1 MEKQEVNLT
10 PTLASIKNKIASIDN
25 LESVSR
31 DTIQNACSD
40 FKNLDCNVCLFWA
53 PRVGKTRATL
63 NMLRFESEKTLICSN
78 TELIRDNWT
87 ESLREIGTESVK
99 SKSIC
104 YASLKNQNPEWDTI
118 VCDEADLISENYA
131 DYISNLN
138 PKRIIFL
145 TGTPTMRF
153 GSVLDTM
160 TSVTKLPTVKWRI
173 GFDKAIKWGILPEPK
188 IVCLGLALRTDK
200 KDQLYYKSKDKSK
213 RNAVMS
219 MSEYFSMSNF
229 ERIDRGKKENFLIQC
244 SEFDYHKMIVNDM
257 DYWNSV
263 KKDPMRK
270 VPDVIILNKL
280 KQLGLERKKFFAQ
293 KKLRYLNRMVDY
305 FKLQEKRLLIFANSI
320 EQAES
325 VDLENE
331 GFNVIHSKKKNTD
344 ALLRFNSSAACR
356 LIAVG
361 MLDRGIEIRNIDAS
375 IILQVSASDASITQK
390 ASRNL
395 LDDSPFLILPF
406 YKETKDEEWVKSFV
420 SKFDPKYI
428 TWIDVS
434 KYTK

>member
-1 MEKQEVNLT
+1 MSSETITLSSIRSKIDQVEKRD
-10 PTLASIKNKIASIDN
+10 SITRT
-25 LESVSR
+25 E
-31 DTIQNACSD
+31 IQDVCKD
-40 FKNLDCNVCLFWA
+40 FKELDCNVCLFWA
-53 PRVGKTRATL
+53 PRVGKTKATI
-63 NMLRFESEKTLICSN
+63 NMLRFDSEKTLICSN

-87 ESLREIGTESVK
+87 RDFKELNIEESSV
-99 SKSIC
+99 KSIC

-118 VCDEADLISENYA
+118 VCDEADLVSENYA
-131 DYISNLN
+131 EYISNLS

-145 TGTPTMRF
+145 TGTPTLRF
-153 GSVLDTM
+153 TGILDGM
-160 TSVTKLPTVKWRI
+160 TSVTGLPTIKWRI

-188 IVCLGLALRTDK
+188 IVCLALALRNEK
-200 KDQLYYKSKDKSK
+200 RDQLYYKSKDKAKKNTVISYSDFL
-213 RNAVMS
+213 S
-219 MSEYFSMSNF
+219 MDKF
-229 ERIDRGKKENFLIQC
+229 DRFARAAKENFLIQC
-244 SEFDYHKMIVNDM
+244 SEVEYHKMIVSDM
-257 DYWNSV
+257 DYWNQT

-320 EQAES
+320 EQAET

-395 LDDSPFLILPF
+395 LDDSPFLILPY
-406 YKETKDEEWVKSFV
+406 YKDTKDEEWVKSFV
-420 SKFDPKYI
+420 SKFDSKYVQ
-428 TWIDVS
+428 WLDVS